1 MFRFV
6 SSVNLRRRLKFAL
19 IRVKFIHHFNVKCTQ
34 KTWPI
39 VQKSILIATAIRLLK
54 NVGRWQYHCL
64 CFGQHMIND
73 TAIYFFY
80 MCIDFKKNALCAQSS
95 MMPHSEH
102 RHENQSTS
110 TKHDIL
116 WVYRKSNAIWHASE
130 NYIIVYIFIMEMNV
144 TQFITLTSLQ
154 WNHDGR
160 DGVSNHQPHDCL
172 LKRTFKCRSK
182 KTSKLRVTGL
192 CAGHSPVT
200 GEFPAQMASNTEN
213 V

>member
-39 VQKSILIATAIRLLK
+39 VQKSILIAT
-54 NVGRWQYHCL
+54 
-64 CFGQHMIND
+64 
-73 TAIYFFY
+73 
-80 MCIDFKKNALCAQSS
+80 
-95 MMPHSEH
+95 
-102 RHENQSTS
+102 
-110 TKHDIL
+110 KHDIL

-130 NYIIVYIFIMEMNV
+130 NYIIVYSFIMEMNV
-144 TQFITLTSLQ
+144 PQFITLTSLQ
-154 WNHDGR
+154 WNHNGR
-160 DGVSNHQPHDCL
+160 DGVWNHQPHDCL
-172 LKRTFKCRSK
+172 LKRTFKCRSR

-192 CAGHSPVT
+192 CAEHSAVT
-200 GEFPAQMASNTEN
+200 GEFPAQIASNTEN